1 MNRFFD
7 QQSPYRRLYSTT
19 TTPSSDIILPGGN
32 KDHGCLSTAKMAV
45 GKGGAT
51 RRRENSDKKAMA
63 RRKTVVRVEGERIK
77 DNFDVTLMY
86 NMNEFLDIL
95 VVFCVW
101 NICQIYEISRC
112 SRIDK
117 EKRISRIEENQFFD
131 MNRSKCE
138 SMPIIEILS
147 TC

>member
-1 MNRFFD
+1 
-7 QQSPYRRLYSTT
+7 
-19 TTPSSDIILPGGN
+19 
-32 KDHGCLSTAKMAV
+32 MAV

-95 VVFCVW
+95 VVFCV
-101 NICQIYEISRC
+101 
-112 SRIDK
+112 
-117 EKRISRIEENQFFD
+117 
-131 MNRSKCE
+131 
-138 SMPIIEILS
+138 
-147 TC
+147 